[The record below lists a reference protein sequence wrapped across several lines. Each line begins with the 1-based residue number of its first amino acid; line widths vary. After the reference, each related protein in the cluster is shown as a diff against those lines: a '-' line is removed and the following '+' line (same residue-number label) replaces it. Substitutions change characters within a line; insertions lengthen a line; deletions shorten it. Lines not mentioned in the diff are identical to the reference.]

1 MDYLPLIVPLFGAFA
16 LQTCVFG
23 CLFARTNRRAQ
34 QLEQRITDLNNEIY
48 RMSTRVQRTPPFQPV
63 APPPPLP
70 LPPPPP
76 LMLAPRPM
84 YYYPA
89 PQPSAP
95 PAMRPSIVEMG
106 DPQSPLRV

>member
-23 CLFARTNRRAQ
+23 CMFARTNQRTR
-34 QLEQRITDLNNEIY
+34 QLEQRITDLNNEVY
-48 RMSTRVQRTPPFQPV
+48 RMATRPQRTPPFQP
-63 APPPPLP
+63 APLPAALP

-84 YYYPA
+84 YFYPA

-95 PAMRPSIVEMG
+95 PAFPRASMVEG